1 MKDILILAVIILL
14 WIGLQKFILPRFGI
28 ST

>member
-1 MKDILILAVIILL
+1 MKDILILAVIILV
-14 WIGLQKFILPRFGI
+14 WFGLQKFVLPRFGI